1 MSSVISQKKYQIVLF
16 QGGLADKGHF
26 FDEAISA
33 LTATGLGFRKY
44 PERIDMTDYNSA
56 SGCFYRRGNGYFSKS
71 LYAENEFQTLI
82 ANIVECAKMN
92 ADTTIL
98 VHTYLNHGFN
108 SEHDLETIENQKIR
122 LVRIIKEFKRYGD
135 IDISLVGH
143 SQGGLVNL
151 EAATEVPDMIKQLI
165 SLSTPYAPVYLAE
178 KLIFLDF
185 YFKIGG
191 AIAYA
196 LFKVKSEN
204 MSAYD
209 ASVKTLASSL
219 YFDDLHNRWNALPTR
234 PKLTVVTGTSGLIY
248 NVITTYDPQS
258 QTSTDTITTE
268 PFDGLVKI
276 SEQKA
281 IEHADFIHL
290 VKKDVPC
297 LHSKKYAESVCS
309 LQTGLYIGCK
319 ESCTLSSIS
328 FSGTIANMF
337 FSLID
342 NAIRGNGLGDFSTY
356 PIVVAIDAG
365 RNREPAKVP
374 SGGIYQAYYNIYS
387 DEYNHENIA
396 EAPETIGKLAA
407 LLV

>member
-16 QGGLADKGHF
+16 QGGLGNGGSVFLNTMDRLV
-26 FDEAISA
+26 E
-33 LTATGLGFRKY
+33 TGLGFRKY
-44 PERIDMTDYNSA
+44 PEIIDMTDYNSA
-56 SGCFYRRGNGYFSKS
+56 SGCFYWRGNGYFSKS

-98 VHTYLNHGFN
+98 VHTYLNRGFK
-108 SEHDLETIENQKIR
+108 SDYDLETIENQKIR

-151 EAATEVPDMIKQLI
+151 EAAIEVPDMIKQLI
-165 SLSTPYAPVYLAE
+165 SISTPYAPVYLAD
-178 KLIFLDF
+178 KLLFLDF
-185 YFKIGG
+185 FFQIGG
-191 AIAYA
+191 ARAYGLFLSDAKNIAA
-196 LFKVKSEN
+196 F
-204 MSAYD
+204 D
-209 ASVKTLASSL
+209 ASVQTLASSL

-258 QTSTDTITTE
+258 YTSTDTITTE

-328 FSGTIANMF
+328 FSGTIMDAF

-342 NAIRGNGLGDFSTY
+342 NAIHGKDFDKLENY
-356 PIVVAIDAG
+356 PVAVAIIAG
-365 RNREPAKVP
+365 KDGKPENMP
-374 SGGIYQAYYNIYS
+374 SEKKYQAYYNIYADDYS
-387 DEYNHENIA
+387 HTHIVDA
-396 EAPETIGKLAA
+396 TETIGKLAA